1 MPGATTGT
9 PHHIEIWV
17 PHLARAIHSWGW
29 LLQRLG
35 YTQFQ
40 SWPAGRSWRMG
51 PTYLVLEESPDLTA
65 DDHDRRRPGLNHLAF
80 HVESTQLVDTL
91 CEEATQYGWRLLLS
105 DRHPYAGGPNHYAAY
120 LEDIDGFEVEL
131 VAIPPEQGY

>member
-35 YTQFQ
+35 YTLFQ

-51 PTYLVLEESPDLTA
+51 PTYIVLEASPDLTA

-80 HVESTQLVDTL
+80 HVEGTQLLDTL